1 LLNFI
6 QNIKCV
12 GAQVEAS
19 SQQCGRAIV
28 VAAQQHMGDCGVWVV
43 EEISFGFGTLVSIFF
58 QIANVF

>member
-1 LLNFI
+1 
-6 QNIKCV
+6 V

-19 SQQCGRAIV
+19 SQQCGCAIV